1 MRNYQVLGLA
11 LLAVFAFSAVVSSSA
26 LAETTLLA
34 EWLVNGAAFSGT
46 LATTYEGT
54 WLLED
59 TKAFGTKIAGECMV
73 LFDGTV
79 GPSGEDLTSMVLN
92 LAGTKLIGVKLT
104 GESLE
109 GEVDCKADAGC
120 QENKDIKV
128 WLTRESFPTLM
139 FLMES
144 GTFLDAFLGTPGYE
158 VECLVLGIADSDE
171 CTGNTSGEVKNVT
184 GGVEVIF
191 GEAAGTEKGNCTV
204 GGAGAGVIESVGTN
218 LTKTETGT
226 LSVSSE

>member
-1 MRNYQVLGLA
+1 MKKYQILGLA
-11 LLAVFAFSAVVSSSA
+11 LLAVFAFSAVLSASA

-34 EWLVNGAAFSGT
+34 EWLVNSATFTGT
-46 LATTYEGT
+46 LTTTSEGT
-54 WLLED
+54 LLLED
-59 TKAFGTKIAGECMV
+59 NKAFGAKIAVECMGR
-73 LFDGTV
+73 FEGTI
-79 GPSGEDLTSMVLN
+79 GPSGEDLTTMVLN

-109 GEVDCKADAGC
+109 GEVDCKAETGC

-128 WLTRESFPTLM
+128 WLTRETIPTLM

-158 VECLVLGIADSDE
+158 FECLVLGIADSDE
-171 CTGNTSGEVKNVT
+171 CTGNTSGEAKNVT
-184 GGVEVIF
+184 GGIEVIF
-191 GEAAGTEKGNCTV
+191 SASAGTEKGNCTV
-204 GGAGAGVIESVGTN
+204 GGVGAGVIESVGIN
-218 LTKTETGT
+218 LTKTEGT